1 MVQQGRR
8 LCPAVLGLKVGRS
21 SLGQGSGSQSWKLLG
36 LWRGALKLGL
46 ELQLLHR
53 GTLGLGVRSDKV
65 FRSSQPV
72 PWRELALHR

>member
-21 SLGQGSGSQSWKLLG
+21 SQGQGSGSQSWKLLG

-46 ELQLLHR
+46 ELQLLRR
-53 GTLGLGVRSDKV
+53 GTLGLGVLGDGD
-65 FRSSQPV
+65 QLGLGGGD
-72 PWRELALHR
+72 ELLLLPP